1 MAEYAIPL
9 AYAAAG
15 LVLLVVAGDR
25 LVRHAAALAVA
36 HHVPKTV
43 VGAVVLGFGTS
54 LPELGVSLDAA
65 LRGSSGIAIGN
76 VVGSNIANVG
86 LILGIGA
93 VLVTLHV
100 ERRALRADLPF
111 GVLAAL
117 FLLVWVGPAGE
128 ISRLAGAILLVAF
141 ALYLWNSLRH
151 TRNYRDSRDP
161 DLPAPDRSNAAVD
174 IAWIVGGLVGI
185 IAGADLLVRG
195 AVDVAEMFGVPH
207 RVIAVSMVAVGTSL
221 PELTAIIH
229 SARHG
234 EADLAVGN
242 VAGSNLFNILFVL
255 GTTAAIKPVPVEP
268 EMISHDFPVVA
279 AFSVLAFP
287 LLVKERRIGRRQGF
301 LLLAA
306 YAGYIGWVWS
316 AQL

>member
-1 MAEYAIPL
+1 MGEYAIPS

-43 VGAVVLGFGTS
+43 IGAVVLGFGTS
-54 LPELGVSLDAA
+54 LPELAVSLDAA
-65 LRGSSGIAIGN
+65 LRGSPGIAIGN

-86 LILGIGA
+86 LILGFGA

-117 FLLVWVGPAGE
+117 FLLVWVGPVGE

-141 ALYLWNSLRH
+141 ALHLWNSLRH
-151 TRNYRDSRDP
+151 TRSFRDGRDP
-161 DLPAPDRSNAAVD
+161 DLPAPDKSNTGAD

-185 IAGADLLVRG
+185 IVGARLLVGG
-195 AVDVAEMFGVPH
+195 AVDVARLFGVSE
-207 RVIAVSMVAVGTSL
+207 RIIAVSMVAVGTSL

-255 GTTAAIKPVPVEP
+255 GTTAVVKPVPVEP
-268 EMISHDFPVVA
+268 EMIAYDFPVVA

-287 LLVKERRIGRRQGF
+287 LLVKERRIGRRQGAL
-301 LLLAA
+301 LLLAYAA
-306 YAGYIGWVWS
+306 YLTWLWAGK
-316 AQL
+316 